1 MKWAVEEITQPEVE
15 PVSLEETKAHL
26 RVDGSDEDALIS
38 ALIVAARQ
46 WAENEIG
53 YVTVQRQLRLLL
65 DGWPASGVDTI
76 TLPRSRLISIDSVEY
91 VDRDGATQTWANTNY
106 VADTASVEGRL
117 LRAPGVAW
125 PETRAQRQAVR
136 ITYTAGWPDD
146 GASPPDYA
154 ANVPQAIKQAI
165 LLMVGHWYEHREAVN
180 IGNIV
185 TPLEF
190 AAKALLAPYRR
201 MYL

>member
-1 MKWAVEEITQPEVE
+1 MKWAVEEVTQPEVE
-15 PVSLEETKAHL
+15 PVTLEEAKAHL

-38 ALIVAARQ
+38 ALIVAGRQ

-53 YVTVQRQLRLLL
+53 YVTVQRQLRLVL
-65 DGWPASGVDTI
+65 DEFPASGVDVI
-76 TLPRSRLISIDSVEY
+76 TLPRSRLISIDSVQY
-91 VDRDGATQTWANTNY
+91 ADRNGATQDWAAENY
-106 VADTASVEGRL
+106 SADTASVEGRL
-117 LRAPGVAW
+117 LRAFGVEW
-125 PETRAQRQAVR
+125 PETRAQRQAVT

-154 ANVPQAIKQAI
+154 ANVPQPIKQAI
-165 LLMVGHWYEHREAVN
+165 LLLVGHWYEHREAVN

-185 TPLEF
+185 TPLEY
-190 AAKALLAPYRR
+190 AVKALLSPYRR